1 MAMEWCRYIRE
12 DKTACTNAA
21 GAATDHPGF
30 GYCADHEWTEAAE
43 ADRQT
48 YKELLELGD
57 MPGLDT
63 FLQRKD
69 VHPDLSV
76 GGFPTLLVYAVHA
89 ENAEAV
95 YLLLKHGADRRIF
108 RSRLRSEDI
117 VSMVEQGR
125 SDELLA
131 AAETGG
137 KENSEF
143 FRASASHREDQ
154 RVRNQVLRY
163 ALPASVLLIA
173 SYLFGV
179 VEETGVFFLLAGFT
193 WTIVRLG
200 KGMVQKRRF
209 DYRLPVWT
217 TMAGMLLT
225 SAGTGFTG
233 GWDVLFTAALVFFLG
248 YLFLW
253 LVSVRRRSPEKRQR
267 GWIVLV
273 SIFLMIVSA
282 GGI

>member
-1 MAMEWCRYIRE
+1 MEWCRYIRD
-12 DKTACTNAA
+12 DKTVCTNAA

-30 GYCADHEWTEAAE
+30 GYCADHEWTEIAE
-43 ADRQT
+43 ADRAAFKQ
-48 YKELLELGD
+48 LLEEGD
-57 MPGLDT
+57 MTSLDA

-76 GGFPTLLVYAVHA
+76 GGFPTMLVYAVHA

-108 RSRLRSEDI
+108 RNRLRNEDI
-117 VSMVEQGR
+117 VTMVEQGR

-131 AAETGG
+131 STETGG

-154 RVRNQVLRY
+154 RVRTQVLRY
-163 ALPASVLLIA
+163 ALPGSLLLIA
-173 SYLFGV
+173 SYVFGV
-179 VEETGVFFLLAGFT
+179 VEETGVFFLLAGMI
-193 WTIVRLG
+193 WTVVRLV
-200 KGMVQKRRF
+200 KGLVQKRRF
-209 DYRLPVWT
+209 DYRLPVWM

-253 LVSVRRRSPEKRQR
+253 LISVRRRSPEKRQR

-273 SIFLMIVSA
+273 SVFLMIVSA